1 MRSMKA
7 ADIRDYVRRDWGL
20 VRELKDRYWAER
32 KRTLTPDEA
41 LSIADQ
47 LRQHAQ
53 ALRPDWPDAQDRAA
67 DLQVHACVSASLRRV
82 PSPSRG

>member
-1 MRSMKA
+1 MKL
-7 ADIRDYVRRDWGL
+7 ADIRAYMQRDWGL

-53 ALRPDWPDAQDRAA
+53 TLRPDWPDPQEREA
-67 DLQVHACVSASLRRV
+67 DLQVHARVSESLRRV